1 MSDRS
6 LPKLSKWPFYLG
18 DLVLLALAVW
28 IIRRSPNPFA
38 PWPLFFLVT
47 CGAIGAWLCVLP
59 FLVEYRAELAFAE
72 ADALTTAV
80 DQIKNLQT
88 LSNQIS
94 FATAQWQLVQE
105 QSAKTLISAKEMAE
119 QMTAEAKSFGE
130 FMKRAND
137 LEKTHLR
144 LEADKLRRGE
154 GEWLQI
160 VIRLLDHVYAL
171 YQAGVR
177 SGQPALREQLLN
189 FQNACR
195 EIVRRL
201 GIVAFEVETDTPF
214 NEKAHQLMDAE
225 ARPPAGARVAE
236 MLAVGYTFQGQL
248 LRGAVVTVKLP
259 AEAAPEPAAPLSLGS
274 QG

>member
-1 MSDRS
+1 MSHRFV
-6 LPKLSKWPFYLG
+6 PKLSKWPFYLG
-18 DLVLLALAVW
+18 DLLLLALAVW
-28 IIRRSPNPFA
+28 IIRQSPNPFA

-47 CGAIGAWLCVLP
+47 CGALGAWLCALP

-72 ADALTTAV
+72 ADALTNAV

-160 VIRLLDHVYAL
+160 VVRLLDHVYAL
-171 YQAGVR
+171 YQAGLR

-214 NEKAHQLMDAE
+214 NEKAHQLMDSE

-248 LRGAVVTVKLP
+248 LRGAIVSVKLP
-259 AEAAPEPAAPLSLGS
+259 AEATPEPAAPLSLDS

>member
-1 MSDRS
+1 MTDRS
-6 LPKLSKWPFYLG
+6 VPKLSKWPFYAG
-18 DLVLLALAVW
+18 DLLLLALAVW

-38 PWPLFFLVT
+38 PWPLFFLVAS
-47 CGAIGAWLCVLP
+47 GAIGAWFCVQP

-72 ADALTTAV
+72 ADVLTTAV

-119 QMTAEAKSFGE
+119 QMTVEAKSFGE

-160 VIRLLDHVYAL
+160 VVRLLDHVYAL

-201 GIVAFEVETDTPF
+201 GIVAFEAETDAPF
-214 NEKAHQLMDAE
+214 NEKAHQLMDSE

-259 AEAAPEPAAPLSLGS
+259 AELAPEPDTPVSLNDPN
-274 QG
+274 

>member
-1 MSDRS
+1 
-6 LPKLSKWPFYLG
+6 
-18 DLVLLALAVW
+18 
-28 IIRRSPNPFA
+28 
-38 PWPLFFLVT
+38 VT

-201 GIVAFEVETDTPF
+201 GIVAFEAETDMPF
-214 NEKAHQLMDAE
+214 NEKAHQLMDSE

-259 AEAAPEPAAPLSLGS
+259 AEAAPEPAAAVSLNDPN
-274 QG
+274 

>member
-1 MSDRS
+1 MTDRS
-6 LPKLSKWPFYLG
+6 VPKLSKWPFYAG
-18 DLVLLALAVW
+18 DLLLLALAVW

-38 PWPLFFLVT
+38 PWPLFFLVAS
-47 CGAIGAWLCVLP
+47 GAIGAWFCVQP

-72 ADALTTAV
+72 ADVLTTAV

-119 QMTAEAKSFGE
+119 QMTVEAKSFGE

-201 GIVAFEVETDTPF
+201 GIVAFEAEDLPGPAPPRRGRDRETPGRSSAGTGHGGF
-214 NEKAHQLMDAE
+214 LERSELSGGRKSSAE
-225 ARPPAGARVAE
+225 S
-236 MLAVGYTFQGQL
+236 
-248 LRGAVVTVKLP
+248 
-259 AEAAPEPAAPLSLGS
+259 PAATDPRNH
-274 QG
+274 